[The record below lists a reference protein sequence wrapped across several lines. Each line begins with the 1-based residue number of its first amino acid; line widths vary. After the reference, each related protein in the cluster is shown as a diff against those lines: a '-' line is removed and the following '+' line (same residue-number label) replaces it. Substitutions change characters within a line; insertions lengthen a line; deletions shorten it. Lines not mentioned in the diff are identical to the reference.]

1 MRKSVN
7 RKEDVPIGKAKTIM
21 SERWYNGE
29 NFRNIHKEDRYFCFN
44 QDGIDRQD
52 RLCFPIILQWVHWEP
67 ALGGMML
74 NA

>member
-44 QDGIDRQD
+44 QDGIDRIDCVFQ
-52 RLCFPIILQWVHWEP
+52 
-67 ALGGMML
+67 
-74 NA
+74 